1 MQHGEHMKG
10 KYEKPG
16 EKRVIELP
24 LTATISACM
33 FLFTIARPLSEI
45 SEVHHPKANSC
56 IQRLE
61 TYPTRKVILKIYLD
75 GFRFFHSFDT

>member
-1 MQHGEHMKG
+1 MKG
-10 KYEKPG
+10 KYEKPAK
-16 EKRVIELP
+16 KRGIELP

-45 SEVHHPKANSC
+45 SEVHHPKQS